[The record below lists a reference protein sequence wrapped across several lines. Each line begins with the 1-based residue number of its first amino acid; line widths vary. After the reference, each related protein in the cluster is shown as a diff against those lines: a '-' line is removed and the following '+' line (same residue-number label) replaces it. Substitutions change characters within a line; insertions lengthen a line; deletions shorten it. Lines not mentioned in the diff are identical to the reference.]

1 MFRPFSSILLVR
13 VFVDYSCNFHETN
26 ENLKFSSKLH
36 ICNYVNGDWNYQFET
51 ENLIV
56 RKWFNLK
63 IKQTENSGSY
73 EYSILI
79 DDEQVLSKEN
89 TTPKVWKNV
98 QAEFGR
104 IKDVSGFQI
113 AKGSYRNL
121 QVTSECLILQTNLC
135 NLIQLDDKISKEARQ
150 VKLSPIL

>member
-1 MFRPFSSILLVR
+1 MFFNLQLIIRLIHTLVIVFRPFSSILLVR
-13 VFVDYSCNFHETN
+13 VFVDYSCNFPETN

-51 ENLIV
+51 EDLVV

-79 DDEQVLSKEN
+79 DDKQVLSKKN
-89 TTPKVWKNV
+89 TTPKVWNNV

-113 AKGSYRNL
+113 ARGFYRNL
-121 QVTSECLILQTNLC
+121 RVTSEYLVLQSDL
-135 NLIQLDDKISKEARQ
+135 
-150 VKLSPIL
+150 